1 MSKVRLSV
9 AEIDERI
16 RVVQENLR
24 ELLEQA
30 AAYSGAAGEELVSQR
45 ISEQET
51 QLQLLRK
58 QREEVSQPRGGTAK
72 KARDQMRKNR
82 RPR

>member
-1 MSKVRLSV
+1 MSKVRLNV
-9 AEIDERI
+9 AKIDERI

-24 ELLEQA
+24 GLLEQA
-30 AAYSGAAGEELVSQR
+30 AAYSGAADEELMSQR

-58 QREEVSQPRGGTAK
+58 QREELSQPRG
-72 KARDQMRKNR
+72 
-82 RPR
+82 